1 MALIQDITGVNTLA
15 INSSGQA
22 PIIDAKFPT
31 ATPAND
37 GYSNPTI
44 THEGADL
51 MMFNSS
57 TWDRM
62 RSNWNQTLD
71 SLAARTATVAGST
84 GTNWNHTGMVV
95 ALNVTAASGTS
106 PTLVAKLQFS
116 PDGGTTW
123 IDYDA
128 KATTASI
135 TATGTYILKFFPGC
149 TEVVNSAIG
158 LPVPRTF
165 RMYYTIGGTTP
176 SFTFSTMVA
185 FVL

>member
-1 MALIQDITGVNTLA
+1 MALIQDSTGANTLA

-22 PIIDAKFPT
+22 AIIDAKFPPAAT
-31 ATPAND
+31 AAD
-37 GYSNPTI
+37 GYTNPFI

-71 SLAARTATVAGST
+71 SSAARTATVAGTT

-95 ALNVTAASGTS
+95 ALNVTAVSGTT

-128 KATTASI
+128 KATTATIS
-135 TATGTYILKFFPGC
+135 TTGTYVLKFFPGC
-149 TEVVNSAIG
+149 TEVANSAIG

-165 RMYYTIGGTTP
+165 RLYYTIGGTTP
-176 SFTFSTMVA
+176 SFTFSTMIA